1 MGQRGRLR
9 PLGGLLMTDHLE
21 VARTAIVLRLVAQRN
36 GVELSRKDQFIARE
50 IATLLN
56 VLLLEKEANE

>member
-1 MGQRGRLR
+1 
-9 PLGGLLMTDHLE
+9 MTDHLE

-56 VLLLEKEANE
+56 VLLLDKEANE